1 MLSFSDQEKKQMRI
15 VGISGGDLQ
24 STDSLNR
31 YALQLTEIDCP
42 NVLFVP
48 TASDDEEGYIEK
60 IEKYYDGLGCRV
72 DVLYLCDYP
81 DSETVISE
89 KIDRADLIYIG
100 GGDTESM
107 LCCWKK
113 YGVGRKL
120 LEACA
125 AGKVLTGISAG
136 LICWFA
142 FGCSD
147 SDYFK
152 DPNYWDFK
160 IGRAHV

>member
-60 IEKYYDGLGCRV
+60 IEKTAQIRGFYIYSPKVVCPEGLEPPSV
-72 DVLYLCDYP
+72 
-81 DSETVISE
+81 
-89 KIDRADLIYIG
+89 A
-100 GGDTESM
+100 
-107 LCCWKK
+107 
-113 YGVGRKL
+113 
-120 LEACA
+120 
-125 AGKVLTGISAG
+125 
-136 LICWFA
+136 
-142 FGCSD
+142 
-147 SDYFK
+147 
-152 DPNYWDFK
+152 
-160 IGRAHV
+160 